1 MEYHVPVFLAE
12 CLEGLKIDSNGVY
25 VDLTFGGGGHS
36 RAILEEVESGKL
48 YGFDQDEDAWENAL
62 DDSRFELVQA
72 NFAKL
77 ERELR
82 LRGEGKVDGILADL
96 GVSSYQLDVPER
108 GFSYRFD
115 ADLDMRMDQTN
126 PLTAAKILNT
136 YSQKDLVRIF
146 SEHGEVRNSKTL
158 AAKVV
163 AEREQSKFETI
174 TQLLNLLDRTGVGKK
189 NRYYAQV
196 FQALRIEVNDEF
208 GTLVEML
215 EGAVKVLKPGGRLV
229 VITYHSLEDR
239 IVKRF
244 LKSGNERGEL
254 KKDFYGNVETP
265 FKLIN
270 RKAIEPSEEEIA
282 RNSRAK
288 SAKLRIVERI

>member
-1 MEYHVPVFLAE
+1 M
-12 CLEGLKIDSNGVY
+12 
-25 VDLTFGGGGHS
+25 TFGGGGHS

-163 AEREQSKFETI
+163 VEREQSKFETI